1 MLERSARVDPGQ
13 HKIKMVIVIVLKN
26 YSGVNQGQNPG
37 HELGGSTKVESGQFK
52 DKSCYFYNFKPDL
65 GGQLGQ
71 GLNHGLI

>member
-37 HELGGSTKVESGQFK
+37 HELGGSTKVDPGQFK
-52 DKSCYFYNFKPDL
+52 DKSCYFYIFKPDL
-65 GGQLGQ
+65 GVNWGKVSTTG
-71 GLNHGLI
+71 